1 MKRLI
6 LVGGPM
12 GVGKSAVCHALME
25 RLSRCLYLDG
35 DWCWNMR
42 PFSVTE
48 ETRALVLDNIC
59 SVLARDLRCPELDH
73 VIFGWVLH
81 QQETIDTILSRLPLE
96 AWGWHRYGVTVGLP
110 APGDD
115 GFAEA
120 YGAMQDR
127 RAQII
132 GYYDVKSP
140 FADADE
146 NPINLVEDRIARSVP
161 SLDELFTVEG
171 ISGLL
176 GALGTLNVGQLVA
189 SHYPDTYLAWMQTL
203 DADQLA
209 FG

>member
-12 GVGKSAVCHALME
+12 GVGKSAVCRALME

-96 AWGWHRYGVTVGLP
+96 GVEIIISP
-110 APGDD
+110 SWPRRRPCAPGWS
-115 GFAEA
+115 GTWRTAA
-120 YGAMQDR
+120 GPGTGWWSGAWPICLCM
-127 RAQII
+127 
-132 GYYDVKSP
+132 KS
-140 FADADE
+140 
-146 NPINLVEDRIARSVP
+146 
-161 SLDELFTVEG
+161 
-171 ISGLL
+171 
-176 GALGTLNVGQLVA
+176 
-189 SHYPDTYLAWMQTL
+189 
-203 DADQLA
+203 
-209 FG
+209 

>member
-12 GVGKSAVCHALME
+12 GVGKSTVCRALME

-81 QQETIDTILSRLPLE
+81 QQETIDTILSRLPL
-96 AWGWHRYGVTVGLP
+96 GGGGDNKYLPPGLAGGPAHPAGAGHGGRPP
-110 APGDD
+110 APGR
-115 GFAEA
+115 GGGAE
-120 YGAMQDR
+120 
-127 RAQII
+127 
-132 GYYDVKSP
+132 
-140 FADADE
+140 
-146 NPINLVEDRIARSVP
+146 L
-161 SLDELFTVEG
+161 
-171 ISGLL
+171 GL
-176 GALGTLNVGQLVA
+176 
-189 SHYPDTYLAWMQTL
+189 S
-203 DADQLA
+203 A
-209 FG
+209 FV